1 MTAYEWYVFF
11 LCLIVFVLLGT
22 LSVVAITW
30 IVKLTLRLIK
40 VGAEDEKIKTE
51 FKKLENKQPSK
62 FWDGV
67 EKVFSVLFCLVLF
80 IALAFSIACNLQKQS
95 FSSTIPTFRVVR
107 SSSMATKDEEN
118 TYLIQNDLNDQFQ
131 AFDLILTYKM
141 PEEKDLK
148 LYDIVVYEEDGSLI
162 VHRIVGIQ
170 EPSESSTDKRRKFL
184 LQGDAVPNPDRFP
197 VYYEQMRGIYA
208 GQRVPF
214 VGSFVSFLQS
224 PAGWL
229 CIAFIVGT
237 LIASPL
243 LEKKIFEAKE
253 ERYALIQAANAKA
266 TQKSGAASVAQTA
279 QARATSHPLPL
290 SQPPPSP
297 QTAATGYSAAAI
309 YLQLPSPSHTACQS
323 CGYYQNGRCY
333 YSACNTC
340 QNRERCEIRQ
350 TQNK

>member
-22 LSVVAITW
+22 LSVVAIAW

-40 VGAEDEKIKTE
+40 VGAEDEKIKIE
-51 FKKLENKQPSK
+51 FEKLANKQPSK

-67 EKVFSVLFCLVLF
+67 EKVLSVLFCLVLF

-118 TYLIQNDLNDQFQ
+118 TYLIKNDLNDQFQ

-148 LYDIVVYEEDGSLI
+148 LYDIVVYEEDGTLI

-197 VYYEQMRGIYA
+197 VYYEQMRGIYT

-229 CIAFIVGT
+229 CIAFVVGT

-253 ERYALIQAANAKA
+253 ERWALIKAATAK
-266 TQKSGAASVAQTA
+266 QKSAAASVAQIA
-279 QARATSHPLPL
+279 QTTPTSHPLPL
-290 SQPPPSP
+290 PQPPPAP

-309 YLQLPSPSHTACQS
+309 YLQLTTPNHTACQS
-323 CGYYQNGRCY
+323 CGYYQNGKCY
-333 YSACNTC
+333 YSACNAC
-340 QNRERCEIRQ
+340 QRRENCTIGQ
-350 TQNK
+350 SQNK